1 MCSSTNHP
9 LGMLDRDQRTALTV
23 ERKINENFNGNSIFC
38 EKCNLNNFKDTANK
52 CHLKRNKTFNTK
64 SKSKFNQKYE
74 IIKKLITKR
83 N

>member
-23 ERKINENFNGNSIFC
+23 ESKIKENLNENSVFC
-38 EKCNLNNFKDTANK
+38 EKCILSNFKDTANK
-52 CHLKRNKTFNTK
+52 CHLKRNKILNTK
-64 SKSKFNQKYE
+64 SKSKF
-74 IIKKLITKR
+74 KKKI